1 MLDAE
6 QGWRGAELQ
15 HNHLQPLCSTQQREP
30 HRTAPQSPQ
39 HPKGGQRGQPW
50 DPNPKPTAFTVR
62 RVPTEPGADVFLSPL
77 FKYRAGA
84 TREVKFYNFS
94 LFFFYNNDKNS
105 TNSAETR
112 IYSSLQTPQSLC
124 LRICSSFLTH
134 SILLALRS
142 LSLSLSCHAK
152 IGVDSCIIS
161 A

>member
-1 MLDAE
+1 MNRMGE
-6 QGWRGAELQ
+6 GEEHRGYLQ
-15 HNHLQPLCSTQQREP
+15 QVITRKENTSLTSSGSEASWTKSLLIWVSGQWDWWWIQTLLILEEYCSSMYLSNKT
-30 HRTAPQSPQ
+30 
-39 HPKGGQRGQPW
+39 
-50 DPNPKPTAFTVR
+50 TV
-62 RVPTEPGADVFLSPL
+62 E
-77 FKYRAGA
+77 KK
-84 TREVKFYNFS
+84 VKKKNFS
-94 LFFFYNNDKNS
+94 LFFFFYNNDKNS

-142 LSLSLSCHAK
+142 LSLSLSCHAT

>member
-39 HPKGGQRGQPW
+39 HPKGGQRGQPR

-94 LFFFYNNDKNS
+94 LFFFF
-105 TNSAETR
+105 
-112 IYSSLQTPQSLC
+112 
-124 LRICSSFLTH
+124 FLFKEVG
-134 SILLALRS
+134 R
-142 LSLSLSCHAK
+142 
-152 IGVDSCIIS
+152 
-161 A
+161 

>member
-1 MLDAE
+1 MNRMGEGEDH
-6 QGWRGAELQ
+6 RGYLQQVITRKENTSLNELWQ
-15 HNHLQPLCSTQQREP
+15 WGFMNEITSDLGLRAVGLVMNPNTPDTWGVLLVYVSLQQDHCEKKSEKKKL
-30 HRTAPQSPQ
+30 
-39 HPKGGQRGQPW
+39 
-50 DPNPKPTAFTVR
+50 
-62 RVPTEPGADVFLSPL
+62 L
-77 FKYRAGA
+77 
-84 TREVKFYNFS
+84 S

-105 TNSAETR
+105 INSAETR